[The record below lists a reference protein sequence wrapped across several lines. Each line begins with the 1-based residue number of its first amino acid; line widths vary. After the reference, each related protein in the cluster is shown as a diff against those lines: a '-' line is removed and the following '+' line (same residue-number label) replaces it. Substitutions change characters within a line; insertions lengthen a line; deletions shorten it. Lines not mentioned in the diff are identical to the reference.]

1 MYNENGN
8 TGSTNEDTQR
18 VNFTIPA
25 SYGYSRSVPPAP
37 PEVFTAPPAPPA
49 QSAPPPRKR
58 KNGFRLFMAIFCLV
72 CVLVGGTAGIGYSI
86 LRIGGYIGGD
96 AVTTPVPAGSGQIVL
111 PDLSTA
117 VAVESPRV
125 SNSTV
130 VLSGAQIYKQSV
142 NSCVGITSSYTTNNY
157 FGGTENGTST
167 ASGFIISE
175 DGFIVT
181 NNHVISNAYDQG
193 NDVLITLHDGTEY
206 VGKIVGGEPA
216 SDIALVK
223 IEPKEKLVP
232 LPLGSLDNMDI
243 GEDVYVVGNP
253 LGYLTF
259 TYTSGILSARD
270 REITTDAST
279 APVNMFQMTAAINS
293 GNSGGPVFNNRGEVV
308 GVSAAK
314 PNDPSI
320 EGIYFAIPIDD
331 VRALIADWEAVGVR
345 ARPYLGIT
353 VKTVDGRDYTNNKVV
368 KGAGVDSVTEG
379 SPADEAGLKIGD
391 VITKV
396 DDHVITTHEGLI
408 STVRRYYGAG
418 ETAKLSVYR
427 AGETITLTIT
437 FGKLEST
444 PIATP
449 SPSLPDY
456 FN

>member
-8 TGSTNEDTQR
+8 TPPANEDTQR

-25 SYGYSRSVPPAP
+25 SYGYSQVPQNPPQPQIFAAP
-37 PEVFTAPPAPPA
+37 TAPT
-49 QSAPPPRKR
+49 PPPKKR
-58 KNGFRLFMAIFCLV
+58 KNGFRLFMAVFCLV

-86 LRIGGYIGGD
+86 LRIGGYIGGN
-96 AVTTPVPAGSGQIVL
+96 AEPTPVPAASGQIVL

-117 VAVESPRV
+117 AAIESPKI
-125 SNSTV
+125 SNSSVILT
-130 VLSGAQIYKQSV
+130 GAQIYKQSV
-142 NSCVGITSSYTTNNY
+142 NACVGITSTYKTNNY
-157 FGGTENGTST
+157 FGGIDSGTST

-181 NNHVISNAYDQG
+181 NNHVISNAYEQG
-193 NDVLITLHDGTEY
+193 SDVLITLHDGTEY
-206 VGKIVGGEPA
+206 VGKIVGGEAA
-216 SDIALVK
+216 SDIALIK

-243 GEDVYVVGNP
+243 GEDVYVIGNP

-270 REITTDAST
+270 REITTGPNVS
-279 APVNMFQMTAAINS
+279 PVNMFQMTAAINS
-293 GNSGGPVFNNRGEVV
+293 GNSGGPVLNNRGEVI

-314 PNDPSI
+314 PNDPGI
-320 EGIYFAIPIDD
+320 EGIYFAIPFDD
-331 VRALIADWEAVGVR
+331 VRTLIADWEAVGVR

-353 VKTVDGRDYTNNKVV
+353 VKTVDGRDYTNNTVV
-368 KGAGVDSVTEG
+368 KGAGIDSVTEG
-379 SPADEAGLKIGD
+379 GPADIAGLKIGD

-396 DDHVITTHEGLI
+396 DNHEITTHDGLI

-437 FGKLEST
+437 FGEFDSS
-444 PIATP
+444 PIASPT
-449 SPSLPDY
+449 PSLPDY